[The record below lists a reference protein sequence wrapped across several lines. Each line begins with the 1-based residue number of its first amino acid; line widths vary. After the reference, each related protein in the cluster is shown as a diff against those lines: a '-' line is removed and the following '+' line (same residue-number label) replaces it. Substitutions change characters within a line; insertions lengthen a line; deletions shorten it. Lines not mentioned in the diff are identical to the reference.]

1 MTAITQR
8 PRSIHV
14 EIADTWPR
22 VAADLEIRPGN
33 KLDDQ
38 LVLPCGRTFAFRL
51 PRNWSK
57 PKHHNVLRTFKD
69 LASFVGMLNRA
80 IAASDDGL
88 ICVRSAGKGPT
99 DKSRKIRVAATFG
112 GAGHWGDEQ
121 EVREHTITVPIS
133 QLVEHDGK
141 LHAPRWL
148 IRQTLRKRIGQ
159 WPVTGSEGEGWFD
172 EHLLWPSFDSLV
184 AEFEKRERRKRERQE
199 ARTNPSTICAKEA

>member
-8 PRSIHV
+8 PRSIRV

-22 VAADLEIRPGN
+22 VAVLIEIRPGN

-38 LVLPCGRTFAFRL
+38 LVLPCGRAFAFRL
-51 PRNWSK
+51 PRHWSK
-57 PKHHNVLRTFKD
+57 PNHKVLRTFKD

-172 EHLLWPSFDSLV
+172 ERLLWPAFDSLV
-184 AEFEKRERRKRERQE
+184 AEFERRERRNREWQE
-199 ARTNPSTICAKEA
+199 ARTNPSTIHAKEA

>member
-1 MTAITQR
+1 MTAT
-8 PRSIHV
+8 RSIRV

-22 VAADLEIRPGN
+22 VAVNLEMRPGN

-38 LVLPCGRTFAFRL
+38 LVLPCGRAFAFRL
-51 PRNWSK
+51 PRHWSK
-57 PKHHNVLRTFKD
+57 PDHKVLRTFKD
-69 LASFVGMLNRA
+69 LATYVGMWCRY

-99 DKSRKIRVAATFG
+99 DKSRKIRVVATFG

-121 EVREHTITVPIS
+121 EIREHTITVPIS

-172 EHLLWPSFDSLV
+172 ERLLWPAFESLV
-184 AEFEKRERRKRERQE
+184 AEFERRERRDREWQE
-199 ARTNPSTICAKEA
+199 ARTNPSTIHAKEA

>member
-8 PRSIHV
+8 PRSIRV

-22 VAADLEIRPGN
+22 VAVNFEIRPGN

-51 PRNWSK
+51 PRHWSK
-57 PKHHNVLRTFKD
+57 PDHKVLRTFKD
-69 LASFVGMLNRA
+69 LATYVGMWCRY

-99 DKSRKIRVAATFG
+99 DKSRKIRVTATFG

-172 EHLLWPSFDSLV
+172 ERLLWPAFDSLV
-184 AEFEKRERRKRERQE
+184 AEFERRERREREWQ

>member
-22 VAADLEIRPGN
+22 VAVDFEIRPGN

-69 LASFVGMLNRA
+69 LASFVGMLCRY
-80 IAASDDGL
+80 IAASNDGL

-121 EVREHTITVPIS
+121 EVREHTITVPAS
-133 QLVEHDGK
+133 QLIERDGN
-141 LHAPRWL
+141 LYAPRWL
-148 IRQTLRKRIGQ
+148 IRKTLHQRIGQ
-159 WPVTGSEGEGWFD
+159 WPIAGSEGEGCFD
-172 EHLLWPSFDSLV
+172 EHLLWPAFDSLV
-184 AEFEKRERRKRERQE
+184 AEFETRERRKLERQE
-199 ARTNPSTICAKEA
+199 ARTNPSTIYAKKA

>member
-8 PRSIHV
+8 PRSIRV

-22 VAADLEIRPGN
+22 VAVGFEIRPGN

-51 PRNWSK
+51 PRHWSK
-57 PKHHNVLRTFKD
+57 PDHKVLRTFKD
-69 LASFVGMLNRA
+69 LATYVGMWCRY

-99 DKSRKIRVAATFG
+99 DKSRKIRVTATFG

-172 EHLLWPSFDSLV
+172 ERLLWPAFDSLV
-184 AEFEKRERRKRERQE
+184 AEFERRERRNREWQE
-199 ARTNPSTICAKEA
+199 ARTNPSTIRAKEA

>member
-8 PRSIHV
+8 PRSIRV

-22 VAADLEIRPGN
+22 VAVNFEIRPGN

-51 PRNWSK
+51 PRHWSK
-57 PKHHNVLRTFKD
+57 PDHKVLRTFKD
-69 LASFVGMLNRA
+69 LATYVGMWCQY
-80 IAASDDGL
+80 IAASNDGL

-99 DKSRKIRVAATFG
+99 DKSRRIRVTATFG

-141 LHAPRWL
+141 LYAPRWL

-172 EHLLWPSFDSLV
+172 ERLLWPAFDSLA
-184 AEFEKRERRKRERQE
+184 AEFERRERRNREWQE
-199 ARTNPSTICAKEA
+199 ARTNPSTIHAKEA